1 MREQWANKEVGHVH
15 KLKWSKEMAAS
26 VLGFEY
32 KQNVFPIE
40 YVTA

>member
-1 MREQWANKEVGHVH
+1 MREQWANEEVGHVH

-32 KQNVFPIE
+32 KQNVFLIE